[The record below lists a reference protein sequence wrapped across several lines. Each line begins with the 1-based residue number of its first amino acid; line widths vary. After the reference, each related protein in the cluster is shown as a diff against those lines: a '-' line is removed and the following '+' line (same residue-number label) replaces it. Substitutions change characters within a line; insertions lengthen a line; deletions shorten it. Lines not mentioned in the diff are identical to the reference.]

1 VLLLLVFPRLEA
13 VYLFQISCLTDVF
26 VSTTENIYVVT
37 ELLHTDLFTLLN
49 ARRLGK
55 ETVQY
60 FMYQIMVLLCQLC
73 YMLAS

>member
-1 VLLLLVFPRLEA
+1 MWRLC
-13 VYLFQISCLTDVF
+13 LFQISCLTDVF

-37 ELLHTDLFTLLN
+37 ELLHTDLLTLLN

-60 FMYQIMVLLCQLC
+60 FMYQIMVLYAHCT
-73 YMLAS
+73 YYTY